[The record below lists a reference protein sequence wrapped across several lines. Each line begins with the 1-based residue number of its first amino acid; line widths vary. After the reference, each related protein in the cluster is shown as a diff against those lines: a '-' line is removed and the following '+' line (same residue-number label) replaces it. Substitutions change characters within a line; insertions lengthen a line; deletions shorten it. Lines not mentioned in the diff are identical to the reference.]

1 MPTIDDRALTLTR
14 ASWYVLQQMRS
25 GASGNVADSEFQK
38 ATDDFLREAEL
49 LKTLDHPNVVHLL
62 GVSMDDP
69 DNIDDATGGV
79 SGSPIS

>member
-1 MPTIDDRALTLTR
+1 M
-14 ASWYVLQQMRS
+14 QQMRS
-25 GASGNVADSEFQK
+25 GTTGNVADSEFQK

-69 DNIDDATGGV
+69 DNIDDEIGGV
-79 SGSPIS
+79 SRVAQLLTTAATHLAFGTA